1 MSHNSI
7 DLVGKT
13 AVVTGANS
21 GIGAGAARALHAAG
35 ADVLLV
41 ARNEARLAEVA
52 DELSGRRG
60 RIGLL
65 SVDMTCDEAP
75 AQVIDRV
82 ITGFGGI
89 DILVNAAGVFDTAPL
104 KETSD
109 DALDRQ
115 WNINVRAPFRLA
127 RDAAMHMNAG
137 SSIIFVSSIGGRV
150 GFPNASAYCATK
162 GAVEMMVKS
171 MGIELAPKGI
181 RVNAV
186 APGNV
191 RTNINGDLLADPAYE
206 QDMLDATPAGR
217 IGEIDDI
224 VPAVVFLASPA
235 ARYMNGSTIVI
246 DGGWTAR

>member
-1 MSHNSI
+1 
-7 DLVGKT
+7 
-13 AVVTGANS
+13 
-21 GIGAGAARALHAAG
+21 
-35 ADVLLV
+35 
-41 ARNEARLAEVA
+41 
-52 DELSGRRG
+52 
-60 RIGLL
+60 
-65 SVDMTCDEAP
+65 
-75 AQVIDRV
+75 
-82 ITGFGGI
+82 
-89 DILVNAAGVFDTAPL
+89 
-104 KETSD
+104 
-109 DALDRQ
+109 
-115 WNINVRAPFRLA
+115 
-127 RDAAMHMNAG
+127 
-137 SSIIFVSSIGGRV
+137 
-150 GFPNASAYCATK
+150 
-162 GAVEMMVKS
+162 MMVKS